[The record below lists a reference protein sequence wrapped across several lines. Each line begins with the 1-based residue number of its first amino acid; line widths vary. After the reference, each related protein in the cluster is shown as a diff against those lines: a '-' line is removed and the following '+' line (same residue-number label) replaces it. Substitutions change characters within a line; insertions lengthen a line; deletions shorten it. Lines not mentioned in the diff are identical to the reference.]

1 MYSKL
6 CSLLYFYTI
15 YSTLTN
21 SILPLTT
28 RIHSHLVRHTPFYSL
43 FYISTP
49 FDFNFVSHI
58 YPLHQIYLSKNFYF
72 AFHAATNPCLNFFNF
87 RQAQSLDPR
96 LLEPLKKSWYVVL
109 YDEIDD
115 RFAIQP
121 APNYQGWLPHICDE
135 WWDCYIPKTTPYLS
149 YIYN

>member
-28 RIHSHLVRHTPFYSL
+28 RVHSHLVRHIPFYSL

-109 YDEIDD
+109 YDEVIGSQYNRRQITKVDYPTYVTSGGIATSL
-115 RFAIQP
+115 R
-121 APNYQGWLPHICDE
+121 LRHI
-135 WWDCYIPKTTPYLS
+135 
-149 YIYN
+149 